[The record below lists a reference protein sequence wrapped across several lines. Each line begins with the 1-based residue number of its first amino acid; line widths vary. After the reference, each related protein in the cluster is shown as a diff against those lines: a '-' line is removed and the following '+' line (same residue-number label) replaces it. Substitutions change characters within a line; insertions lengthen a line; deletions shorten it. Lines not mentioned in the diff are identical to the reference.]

1 MVSVIKDNK
10 TSEKY
15 IERALVKQVEALG
28 GLCIKLLTNHF
39 LGLPDRMVLLPGG
52 KMLFVELKSTGQKPR
67 KIQTVVHSKLRVLG
81 FTVLVIDNV
90 EQVMELIKEAYGQ
103 E

>member
-1 MVSVIKDNK
+1 MASKNIIQEKLNNK

-15 IERALVKQVEALG
+15 IERTLVKHVETLG

-52 KMLFVELKSTGQKPR
+52 KMFFVELKSAGQKPR
-67 KIQTVVHSKLRVLG
+67 KIQTVVHSKLRTLG

-90 EQVMELIKEAYGQ
+90 EQINF
-103 E
+103 

>member
-1 MVSVIKDNK
+1 MVSKNIISEKLNNK

-15 IERALVKQVEALG
+15 IERTLVKRVEALG

-67 KIQTVVHSKLRVLG
+67 KIQTVVHSKLRALG

-90 EQVMELIKEAYGQ
+90 EQINL
-103 E
+103 

>member
-1 MVSVIKDNK
+1 MASVIKDNK

-15 IERALVKQVEALG
+15 IERALVKRVEALG

-52 KMLFVELKSTGQKPR
+52 KILFVELKSTGQKPR
-67 KIQTVVHSKLRVLG
+67 KIQTVVHSKLRALG

-90 EQVMELIKEAYGQ
+90 EQINL
-103 E
+103 

>member
-1 MVSVIKDNK
+1 MPLIIKDNH

-15 IERALVKQVEALG
+15 IERSLVKYVEASG

-52 KMLFVELKSTGQKPR
+52 KIYFVELKSAGQKPR
-67 KIQTVVHSKLRVLG
+67 KIQTFVHNKLRDLG

-90 EQVMELIKEAYGQ
+90 EQINLQ
-103 E
+103 L